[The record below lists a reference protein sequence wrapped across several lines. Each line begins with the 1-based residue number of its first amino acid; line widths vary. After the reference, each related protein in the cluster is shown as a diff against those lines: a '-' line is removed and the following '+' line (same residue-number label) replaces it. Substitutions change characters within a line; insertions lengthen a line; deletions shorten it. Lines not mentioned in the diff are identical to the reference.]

1 MPHSP
6 FLENPSMTDSL
17 REFKNLLGLKA
28 SLWWVLPYLNFTD
41 SRIETAAASSLER
54 ARALTSEI
62 VYVANRT

>member
-1 MPHSP
+1 
-6 FLENPSMTDSL
+6 MTDSL

-54 ARALTSEI
+54 ARVSTSEI
-62 VYVANRT
+62 VLYVANKT